1 MSLVDSSSIP
11 TWRTLTQG
19 INAMQSPL
27 SFLRGLLRGEE
38 RLLMTEDI
46 EYGILTRGRTMAP
59 FTKPFAEG
67 VMIGGWS
74 DSTRI
79 VRAPNIRVK
88 RPFSPVNMFQRRAG
102 TVVFANGEGG
112 PAAGMAESILECR
125 SRDMLALETDI
136 QNTEEYMLAMFLQGG
151 LTYSDAATDAF
162 AISLGRSGSNSI
174 TPSVYWDDATLANI
188 DILADLHSI
197 KRLANASA
205 TAPVTITDAICGT
218 SAASTF
224 LALAK
229 RGGIPGFSNATAIN
243 PYIVGTVDMT
253 KQFNEQG
260 VIWLGRVAGID
271 FWEYGRSATL
281 NGASVDM
288 IRAKYIEF
296 VSRDN
301 NASGRSFVYAPIPD
315 VKTLKSGNLAAK
327 RLAKSWEE
335 EDPSVEMLLVASR
348 PMPLWQRP
356 DSTYSFKAVT

>member
-1 MSLVDSSSIP
+1 M
-11 TWRTLTQG
+11 
-19 INAMQSPL
+19 A
-27 SFLRGLLRGEE
+27 
-38 RLLMTEDI
+38 TE
-46 EYGILTRGRTMAP
+46 
-59 FTKPFAEG
+59 
-67 VMIGGWS
+67 
-74 DSTRI
+74 
-79 VRAPNIRVK
+79 
-88 RPFSPVNMFQRRAG
+88 
-102 TVVFANGEGG
+102 
-112 PAAGMAESILECR
+112 
-125 SRDMLALETDI
+125 
-136 QNTEEYMLAMFLQGG
+136 
-151 LTYSDAATDAF
+151 
-162 AISLGRSGSNSI
+162 
-174 TPSVYWDDATLANI
+174 
-188 DILADLHSI
+188 
-197 KRLANASA
+197 
-205 TAPVTITDAICGT
+205 TITLRLVAQDLMSGNVSKAVGKIDT
-218 SAASTF
+218 
-224 LALAK
+224 LAK